1 MHSPQIIPQQISP
14 DELQTIKVRKDIE
27 SSMRPSCLKFSETG
41 SGGSITQKITDVVF
55 PVRVDR
61 ENESWLDELVGYMIK
76 LLWLTRDGPPLVFC
90 SPFRPGQ
97 PPRTSL

>member
-1 MHSPQIIPQQISP
+1 
-14 DELQTIKVRKDIE
+14 
-27 SSMRPSCLKFSETG
+27 MRPSCLKFSETG

-55 PVRVDR
+55 PVRMDR

-97 PPRTSL
+97 PPKNEPLTWSTIGYTPIAVRKP

>member
-14 DELQTIKVRKDIE
+14 DELQTIKVRKGIE

-41 SGGSITQKITDVVF
+41 SGGGITQKITGVVF
-55 PVRVDR
+55 PVRMDR
-61 ENESWLDELVGYMIK
+61 GDEGWLDELVGYMIK
-76 LLWLTRDGPPLVFC
+76 LLWLTRDGPPLIVC

-97 PPRTSL
+97 PPKTSL